1 MNRELLAVA
10 VFAVTS
16 IGVACADGTNNLGGK
31 LELVAKEWVR
41 VSPISAEE
49 KTGYRCCPA
58 CDTKKRGEVSGG
70 GRKPYR
76 QKGTGRARQG
86 STRSPQFRGGGVVFG
101 PHPRS
106 YAQRLPRQMRRL
118 ALCGA
123 LTSKLDDDAIR
134 VVEGFGLEGP
144 RTRDLVSVLE
154 ALGRAEGKVLIV
166 APGTDETLILSA
178 RNLPGVEVI
187 RADSL
192 NVVSVLDADTV
203 LIEQPALTT
212 MQEVYA

>member
-1 MNRELLAVA
+1 MPKTTLYARTGEAIGEVELPDELFSAPVNVA
-10 VFAVTS
+10 VLHQVVIAQLA
-16 IGVACADGTNNLGGK
+16 GRHLGTHN
-31 LELVAKEWVR
+31 
-41 VSPISAEE
+41 
-49 KTGYRCCPA
+49 
-58 CDTKKRGEVSGG
+58 TKRRGEVAGG
-70 GRKPYR
+70 GKKPWR

-86 STRSPQFRGGGVVFG
+86 SIRSPQFTGGGVVFG

-106 YAQRLPRQMRRL
+106 YVQRLPRQMKRL

-134 VVEGFGLEGP
+134 VVNGFGLETP
-144 RTRDLVSVLE
+144 RTRDLLGILE
-154 ALGRAEGKVLIV
+154 LLGRAEGRVLIV

-192 NVVSVLDADTV
+192 NVVAVLNADTV
-203 LIEQPALTT
+203 LIEEPALSK
-212 MQEVYA
+212 MEEVYA

>member
-1 MNRELLAVA
+1 MPTTKLYASTGEAIGDVELPEELFSAPVNEAVLHQAVIAQLA
-10 VFAVTS
+10 
-16 IGVACADGTNNLGGK
+16 GRHLGTH
-31 LELVAKEWVR
+31 
-41 VSPISAEE
+41 
-49 KTGYRCCPA
+49 
-58 CDTKKRGEVSGG
+58 DTKKRGEVSGG

-134 VVEGFGLEGP
+134 VVDGFGLEGP
-144 RTRDLVSVLE
+144 RTHDLVSVLE

-166 APGTDETLILSA
+166 APGTDEALILSA

>member
-1 MNRELLAVA
+1 MPKTTLYAKTGEAIGEVELPEELFSAPVNVA
-10 VFAVTS
+10 VLHQVVIAQLA
-16 IGVACADGTNNLGGK
+16 GRHLGTHN
-31 LELVAKEWVR
+31 
-41 VSPISAEE
+41 
-49 KTGYRCCPA
+49 
-58 CDTKKRGEVSGG
+58 TKRRGEVAGG
-70 GRKPYR
+70 GKKPYR

-86 STRSPQFRGGGVVFG
+86 SIRSPQFTGGGVVFG

-106 YAQRLPRQMRRL
+106 YAQRLPRQMKRL

-134 VVEGFGLEGP
+134 VVNGFGLETP
-144 RTRDLVSVLE
+144 RTRDLVDILD
-154 ALGRAEGKVLIV
+154 ALGRADGRVLIV

-192 NVVSVLDADTV
+192 NVVAVLNADTV
-203 LIEQPALTT
+203 LIEEPALSK
-212 MQEVYA
+212 MEEVYA

>member
-1 MNRELLAVA
+1 MPKTTLYSSTGEDIGEVELPEELFAAPINAAVLHQVVIAQLA
-10 VFAVTS
+10 
-16 IGVACADGTNNLGGK
+16 GRHLGTH
-31 LELVAKEWVR
+31 
-41 VSPISAEE
+41 
-49 KTGYRCCPA
+49 
-58 CDTKKRGEVSGG
+58 DTKRRGEVAGG

-118 ALCGA
+118 ALVGA
-123 LTSKLDDDAIR
+123 LTAKLDDGAIR
-134 VVEGFGLEGP
+134 IVDAFGLEGP
-144 RTRDLVSVLE
+144 KTRDLVGVID
-154 ALGRAEGKVLIV
+154 ALGGSEGRVLIV
-166 APGTDETLILSA
+166 APGTDDTLILSA

-192 NVVSVLDADTV
+192 NVVAVLNADTV
-203 LIEQPALTT
+203 LIEQPALSK
-212 MQEVYA
+212 MEEVYA